1 MPNNVTLPGT
11 GSVVEAVEVGG
22 ALRQVVQVAN
32 LPDTQP
38 VSAVA
43 LPLPTGAATEVTA
56 AALLSAAQA
65 IKTAAE
71 ALAGR
76 TLDTSA
82 ISGTVAL
89 DSATLSA
96 LEGVNA
102 TVSGTVTVT
111 AGTVNPV
118 VPATPY
124 FLNSAATTNGALI
137 LTGTSNV
144 SSFYATNEGAKAAY
158 IKLYNKATAP
168 TVGTDVPEMT
178 IPVPAAVIGVPGVA
192 TIPIGFHGFRFALGL
207 GIAIT
212 RNAVHT
218 DTTAIGAGEV
228 KVKLSR
234 TV

>member
-32 LPDTQP
+32 LPGTQP
-38 VSAVA
+38 VSAEA
-43 LPLPTGAATEVTA
+43 LPLPSGAATEATA

-89 DSATLSA
+89 DSTTLSA

-102 TVSGTVTVT
+102 TVSGTV
-111 AGTVNPV
+111 
-118 VPATPY
+118 
-124 FLNSAATTNGALI
+124 F
-137 LTGTSNV
+137 
-144 SSFYATNEGAKAAY
+144 
-158 IKLYNKATAP
+158 
-168 TVGTDVPEMT
+168 
-178 IPVPAAVIGVPGVA
+178 
-192 TIPIGFHGFRFALGL
+192 
-207 GIAIT
+207 
-212 RNAVHT
+212 
-218 DTTAIGAGEV
+218 
-228 KVKLSR
+228 
-234 TV
+234 